1 METGHTISSHSTGD
15 SKQTEDGWGWAGEM
29 EGGEEEGREGGE
41 EEGREGGE
49 EEGREGG
56 RKKQEGK
63 REGREE
69 ERKGGKDFPDIL
81 VLVALSF
88 TQYLHVCCAWAR
100 SQDLARDPL
109 PHTQSPL
116 SEPHPTGVCF

>member
-29 EGGEEEGREGGE
+29 
-41 EEGREGGE
+41 EGGE